1 MWSLSSRLETRDLD
15 IYIYIYIYSLIHT
28 QKYMYLYPC
37 CKQKLYYFI
46 LWDVSR
52 QQFSLPAT
60 VNMAVF
66 LPACSMW
73 KSIFFIWKLSGLTF
87 YASDAVFLPG
97 WPSHVDIYLLVS
109 FLFSTKDWQGW
120 REDRW
125 CCNER
130 YLICFL
136 AFGEFKKAVGQLI
149 KESILGTV

>member
-15 IYIYIYIYSLIHT
+15 IYIYIYILSYTHKNICTYTHVVNR
-28 QKYMYLYPC
+28 
-37 CKQKLYYFI
+37 LYYFI